1 MSPGAVAVT
10 RTSWCQC
17 ELPTHLCANV
27 PLSRRQG
34 PPNPHSYHPPRAW
47 PERGGWSK
55 QGGGTLQV
63 RLTPALRHTPRSPST
78 CWRQGV

>member
-27 PLSRRQG
+27 PLSCRQG
-34 PPNPHSYHPPRAW
+34 SPNPHSHHPPRAW
-47 PERGGWSK
+47 PEW
-55 QGGGTLQV
+55 GGGGMVEAGRRDPPGETD
-63 RLTPALRHTPRSPST
+63 PSS
-78 CWRQGV
+78 